1 MGLKD
6 RLQQIGSSN
15 AIGSGYGGDVTNQ
28 ATGINSGLHFQYS
41 LDGNPS
47 WSNPTGIN
55 DVSDPNYFGVRGA
68 ALPPPSGLDK
78 DGLSGPK
85 YLDNLPT

>member
-6 RLQQIGSSN
+6 KLQQEGSSN
-15 AIGSGYGGDVTNQ
+15 AVGNGFGGDVTNL
-28 ATGINSGLHFQYS
+28 ATGLQSGLHYQYS

-47 WSNPTGIN
+47 WTPPNGIN
-55 DVSDPNYFGVRGA
+55 DVSDPNYFGVSGA

-78 DGLSGPK
+78 NGLSGPK